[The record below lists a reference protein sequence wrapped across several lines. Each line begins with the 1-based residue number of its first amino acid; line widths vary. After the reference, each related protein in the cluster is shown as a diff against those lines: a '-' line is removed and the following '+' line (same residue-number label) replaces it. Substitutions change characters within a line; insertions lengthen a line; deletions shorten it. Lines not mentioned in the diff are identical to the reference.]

1 MIYVDVANAIENINR
16 SVVILNDIGNTD
28 TVEDWQVKYIEHN
41 IRSIKNSIEFL
52 FYSDKTYDR
61 VILTELEKTELLSLK
76 NNIKIANAE
85 YYQINKG
92 RSDKFNFHFHLME
105 LNIR

>member
-16 SVVILNDIGNTD
+16 SVVVLNDIGNTD

-61 VILTELEKTELLSLK
+61 VIFTELEKTELLSLK
-76 NNIKIANAE
+76 NNIKLANAE

-92 RSDKFNFHFHLME
+92 RKDKFNFHFDLME